1 MRSSEGIQFVS
12 ASITAS
18 CYSSPIVTNI
28 TEQPVPAMPG
38 TSENPLRAGMRL
50 DRVAPPAVVVIFG
63 ATGDLTRRKLLPA
76 LYRLTEQ
83 RLIPAEFAILGTG
96 RQTMSDDE
104 FRDHMQQAI
113 KEFAADEDFD
123 ESSWQSFAKR
133 VFYVAGDFNDAELYV
148 KLKSRLEEIDKEC
161 NTRGNHLFYLATAPD
176 NFGLIAGHLGQTD
189 LAQSK
194 DNGWT
199 RIIVEKPFGHD
210 LESARTLN
218 QQLAEVFEEKQIFRI
233 DHYLGKETVQNLL
246 VFRFANSIFEPLWNR
261 QYIDHIQITN
271 AEGLGVEGRGG
282 YYEKAGALRDM
293 IQNHVFQVTSLIAME
308 PPASLSAN
316 GVRDEKI
323 KAMQSVRPLPADR
336 INEFAVRGQY
346 GPGTVLGDTVPGY
359 REEKGVDPNSSTET
373 FAALKL
379 YFDNWRWAG
388 VPFYLRSGKRLQKH
402 ITEIAI
408 QFKDV
413 PHRLFTDADAPLQPN
428 VLVIRIQPNEGI
440 SLRFGAKLP
449 GQALRIRSVNMDFR
463 YGSSFGVKPPEAYER
478 LLLDCMLGDSTLYAR
493 RDMVERG
500 WEIVSP
506 ILEAWKK
513 PALDFP
519 NYEAGS
525 WGPQA
530 AFELIQRDGRD
541 WRKL

>member
-1 MRSSEGIQFVS
+1 M
-12 ASITAS
+12 AA
-18 CYSSPIVTNI
+18 
-28 TEQPVPAMPG
+28 
-38 TSENPLRAGMRL
+38 TSDPHRAEENPLRAGIRL
-50 DRVAPPAVVVIFG
+50 APTARPCAVVIFG

-76 LYRLTEQ
+76 LYRLAQ
-83 RLIPAEFAILGTG
+83 QGLITGEFAILGTA
-96 RQTMSDDE
+96 RQELSDDE
-104 FRDHMQQAI
+104 FRLLMQKAVA
-113 KEFAADEDFD
+113 EFGPDDSLD
-123 ESSWQSFAKR
+123 ESTWGSFVKR
-133 VFYVAGDFNDAELYV
+133 IFYLAGDFNDAELYR
-148 KLKSRLEEIDKEC
+148 KLAAKLQEIDSEYD
-161 NTRGNHLFYLATAPD
+161 TQGNRIYYLATAPD
-176 NFGLIAGHLGQTD
+176 YFGLIARQLGEAKMARPKT
-189 LAQSK
+189 K
-194 DNGWT
+194 DKAWR

-210 LESARTLN
+210 LESARALN
-218 QQLAEVFEEKQIFRI
+218 TDLAGVFDEKQVYRI

-271 AEGLGVEGRGG
+271 AEPLGVEGRGA
-282 YYEKAGALRDM
+282 YYEKAGSLRDM
-293 IQNHVFQVTSLIAME
+293 IQSHVFQITSLIAME

-316 GVRDEKI
+316 SVRDEKF
-323 KAMQSVRPLPADR
+323 KAMQSVRPLPSNR
-336 INEFAVRGQY
+336 IEEFAVRAQY
-346 GPGTVLGDTVPGY
+346 GPGTVLGDTVPAY
-359 REEKGVDPNSSTET
+359 RQEPGVDPNSSTET
-373 FAALKL
+373 FAAIKL
-379 YFDNWRWAG
+379 YLDNWRWAG

-413 PHRLFTDADAPLQPN
+413 PHRLFTDADSPLQPN

-440 SLRFGAKLP
+440 TLRFGAKLP
-449 GQALRIRSVNMDFR
+449 GQAMRVRWVNMDFR

-500 WEIVSP
+500 WEIAAP

-513 PALDFP
+513 PAKDFP

-530 AFELIQRDGRD
+530 AFDLIERHGRQ

>member
-1 MRSSEGIQFVS
+1 MES
-12 ASITAS
+12 AS
-18 CYSSPIVTNI
+18 
-28 TEQPVPAMPG
+28 
-38 TSENPLRAGMRL
+38 SENPLRAGMRL
-50 DRVAPPAVVVIFG
+50 EPTAPPCAVVIFG

-76 LYRLTEQ
+76 LYRLAQ
-83 RLIPAEFAILGTG
+83 QGLVPSEFAILGTA
-96 RQTMSDDE
+96 RQPMSDDE
-104 FRDHMQQAI
+104 FRASMRAAVS
-113 KEFAADEDFD
+113 EFASDETIDD
-123 ESSWQSFAKR
+123 SAWQSFAKR
-133 VFYVAGDFNDAELYV
+133 LFYIEGDLNDPALYNQLKT
-148 KLKSRLEEIDKEC
+148 KLQEIDAAYETGGK
-161 NTRGNHLFYLATAPD
+161 RIFYLATSPEY
-176 NFGLIAGHLGQTD
+176 FGVVARQLGAAGLSRPEEG
-189 LAQSK
+189 A
-194 DNGWT
+194 WT
-199 RIIVEKPFGHD
+199 RIIVEKPFGSD
-210 LESARTLN
+210 LESARSLN
-218 QQLAEVFEEKQIFRI
+218 EELASVFEEKQIYRI

-271 AEGLGVEGRGG
+271 AETIGVEGRGA
-282 YYEKAGALRDM
+282 YFEKAGTLRDM
-293 IQNHVFQVTSLIAME
+293 IQNHVFQVVSLIAME

-316 GVRDEKI
+316 SVRDEKF
-323 KAMQSVRPLPADR
+323 KAMRSVRPLATEQVD
-336 INEFAVRGQY
+336 EFAVRGQY

-359 REEKGVDPNSSTET
+359 REEQGVNPNSSTET

-379 YFDNWRWAG
+379 SFDNWRWAG

-413 PHRLFTDADAPLQPN
+413 PHRLFTETDSPLDPN

-440 SLRFGAKLP
+440 TLRFAAKLP
-449 GQALRIRSVNMDFR
+449 GQAMRIRPVNMDFR

-500 WEIVSP
+500 WEIVAP

-513 PALDFP
+513 PATDFP

-525 WGPQA
+525 WGPA
-530 AFELIQRDGRD
+530 ASFELIECDGRK

>member
-1 MRSSEGIQFVS
+1 
-12 ASITAS
+12 
-18 CYSSPIVTNI
+18 
-28 TEQPVPAMPG
+28 
-38 TSENPLRAGMRL
+38 MRL
-50 DRVAPPAVVVIFG
+50 EPTAPPSVVVIFG
-63 ATGDLTRRKLLPA
+63 GTGDLTRRKLLPA
-76 LYRLTEQ
+76 LFRLAKQ
-83 RLIPAEFAILGTG
+83 RLVPAEFAILGTA
-96 RQTMSDDE
+96 RQEMSDDE
-104 FRDHMQQAI
+104 FRESMRAAVA
-113 KEFAADEDFD
+113 EFGHEDSLDEAA
-123 ESSWQSFAKR
+123 WQSFAPR
-133 VFYVAGDFNDAELYV
+133 IFYRGGDFNDAHLYGEL
-148 KLKSRLEEIDKEC
+148 KIKLEEIDSEYH
-161 NTRGNHLFYLATAPD
+161 TGGNRLFYLATAPD
-176 NFGLIAGHLGQTD
+176 FFGLIAQQLGQAG
-189 LAQSK
+189 LARSQSATAA
-194 DNGWT
+194 NSNSAWT

-210 LESARTLN
+210 LESARALN
-218 QQLAEVFEEKQIFRI
+218 LELAKVFEERQVYRI

-271 AEGLGVEGRGG
+271 AETLGVEGRGS

-323 KAMQSVRPLPADR
+323 KVMQAVRPLPA
-336 INEFAVRGQY
+336 EHMEAVAVRGQY
-346 GPGTVLGDTVPGY
+346 GPGTVLGDTVLGY
-359 REEKGVDPNSSTET
+359 RQEPGVDPNSSTET

-408 QFKDV
+408 QFKEV
-413 PHRLFTDADAPLQPN
+413 PHRLFTDADAPLQAN

-449 GQALRIRSVNMDFR
+449 GQSLRIRSVNMDFR
-463 YGSSFGVKPPEAYER
+463 YGSSFGVKAPEAYER

-493 RDMVERG
+493 RDMAERG
-500 WEIVSP
+500 WEIVTP
-506 ILEAWKK
+506 MLEAWKN
-513 PALDFP
+513 PAADFP
-519 NYEAGS
+519 NYESGS
-525 WGPQA
+525 WGPA
-530 AFELIQRDGRD
+530 AATELIERDGRE

>member
-1 MRSSEGIQFVS
+1 
-12 ASITAS
+12 
-18 CYSSPIVTNI
+18 
-28 TEQPVPAMPG
+28 
-38 TSENPLRAGMRL
+38 MRL
-50 DRVAPPAVVVIFG
+50 APTAPPCAVVIFG

-76 LYRLTEQ
+76 LYRLSQ
-83 RLIPAEFAILGTG
+83 QGLVPNEFAILCTA
-96 RQTMSDDE
+96 RQPLGDEE
-104 FRDHMQQAI
+104 FRAHMKAAVT
-113 KEFAADEDFD
+113 EFGPDDALD

-133 VFYVAGDFNDAELYV
+133 IFYLTGDFSEAALYG
-148 KLKSRLEEIDKEC
+148 KLKSKLEEVDKEFHIE
-161 NTRGNHLFYLATAPD
+161 GNRIFYLATAPD
-176 NFGLIAGHLGQTD
+176 FFGVIAKQLGDAGIARPKAAAKTKKK
-189 LAQSK
+189 S
-194 DNGWT
+194 WT
-199 RIIVEKPFGHD
+199 RLIVEKPFGRD
-210 LESARTLN
+210 LESARALNKTL
-218 QQLAEVFEEKQIFRI
+218 AAVFDESQIYRI

-271 AEGLGVEGRGG
+271 AETLGVEGRGA

-316 GVRDEKI
+316 GVRDEKF
-323 KAMQSVRPLPADR
+323 KAMQSVRPLPADQ
-336 INEFAVRGQY
+336 IDEFAVRGQY

-359 REEKGVDPNSSTET
+359 PEEPGVDPNSSTET

-379 YFDNWRWAG
+379 YLDNWRWAG
-388 VPFYLRSGKRLQKH
+388 VPFYIRSGKRLQKH
-402 ITEIAI
+402 VTEIAI
-408 QFKDV
+408 QFKEV
-413 PHRLFTDADAPLQPN
+413 PHRLFTDSDSPLQPN

-440 SLRFGAKLP
+440 SLRFAAKLP

-500 WEIVSP
+500 WEIVTP

-513 PALDFP
+513 PAPDFP

-530 AFELIQRDGRD
+530 AFELIERDGRE

>member
-1 MRSSEGIQFVS
+1 MRIEP
-12 ASITAS
+12 T
-18 CYSSPIVTNI
+18 
-28 TEQPVPAMPG
+28 
-38 TSENPLRAGMRL
+38 
-50 DRVAPPAVVVIFG
+50 APPCAMVIFG

-76 LYRLTEQ
+76 LYRLTQQ
-83 RLIPAEFAILGTG
+83 RLIPNEFAILGTA
-96 RQTMSDDE
+96 RQPLSDDE
-104 FRDHMQQAI
+104 FRSQMQAALT
-113 KEFAADEDFD
+113 EFGSDDSLD
-123 ESSWQSFAKR
+123 ESIWQSFAKR
-133 VFYVAGDFNDAELYV
+133 IFYIAGDLNDAGLYAKIKTKV
-148 KLKSRLEEIDKEC
+148 EEIDKEFD
-161 NTRGNHLFYLATAPD
+161 TQGNRIFYLATAPD
-176 NFGLIAGHLGQTD
+176 FFGPIAKQLGD
-189 LAQSK
+189 AELARPNTK
-194 DNGWT
+194 TGTKGKPWT
-199 RIIVEKPFGHD
+199 RIIVEKPFGRD
-210 LESARTLN
+210 LESARALNKTL
-218 QQLAEVFEEKQIFRI
+218 AAAFDESQIYRI

-271 AEGLGVEGRGG
+271 AETIGVEGRGG

-323 KAMQSVRPLPADR
+323 KAMQSVRSLPADQ
-336 INEFAVRGQY
+336 IDEFAVRGQY

-359 REEKGVDPNSSTET
+359 REEPGVDPNSSTET

-379 YFDNWRWAG
+379 YLDNWRWAG
-388 VPFYLRSGKRLQKH
+388 VPFYIRSGKHLQKH

-408 QFKDV
+408 QFKEV
-413 PHRLFTDADAPLQPN
+413 PHRLFTESDSPLQAN

-440 SLRFGAKLP
+440 SLRFAAKLP
-449 GQALRIRSVNMDFR
+449 GQAMRIRSVNMDFR

-500 WEIVSP
+500 WEIVTP

-513 PALDFP
+513 PAPDFP

-525 WGPQA
+525 WGPPA
-530 AFELIQRDGRD
+530 SFELIQRDGRE